1 MSQLNY
7 LKGIDL
13 IEIDD
18 PIRPIRTVKPAVI
31 GLVGTAGK
39 GPINEAVLILNSRRE
54 AVKVFG
60 SARNDGFTIPKALD
74 DIFDQGAATVVV
86 VNVLDHVNKTVTDD
100 LTVTLNPHIGKLSRG
115 FIKTLDDV
123 DATIALGLSRVL
135 VAGVVKT
142 GSCATVNES
151 TSITVPASISGSI
164 VAGMKVTGTGIPVM
178 TDGGGNPV
186 PVTVASRNGNTVV
199 LSHAANNSGNHDLT
213 FTKDAVVFTPDS
225 ATNVSIFSV
234 TNTTAALNQSQINA
248 LPVNTQVRMTYDMD
262 VSEGVDFT
270 LNKETGEV
278 SRVGDNG
285 KILPGSTLT
294 VTVTR
299 VDDEVPFEELQD
311 AVIGSGDNHTGLHA
325 LLTAKNTVF
334 VEPKIIVATGFTHQK
349 PDVLTRSPIVA
360 EIEIITRRLRAI
372 AYIDCADTT
381 SADAVAHKNDF
392 GNNQRLIFL
401 YPWVKVLIPE
411 SNGQFGVRPMSARFA
426 GMTAWMDNQHGF
438 WNSPSNYPIMG
449 ISGLSRPVSFNV
461 GDSECEANYLVS
473 NNVST
478 MVNLEGWVAWGN
490 RTASGMFINHRR
502 IADMVNQSIMFHH
515 LKYSDRNITPT
526 RIQNILQG
534 VGDYLSRLK
543 QTEAIIGGSVWVDP
557 TLNTGDVLSA
567 GELIVDFDFTAP
579 SPLEKLTFRSR
590 LVGDYYDD
598 IFVNTDA
605 LTLTA

>member
-115 FIKTLDDV
+115 FIKSLDDV

-142 GSCATVNES
+142 GTCAIVNES
-151 TSITVPASISGSI
+151 ANVTVPDAIAANI
-164 VAGMKVTGTGIPVM
+164 VVGMKVTGTGIPANTTVSARAG
-178 TDGGGNPV
+178 TAVTLSAPATATGNN
-186 PVTVASRNGNTVV
+186 A
-199 LSHAANNSGNHDLT
+199 LT
-213 FTKDAVVFTPDS
+213 FTKDAVVFTPDG
-225 ATNVSIFSV
+225 AANVSIFSV
-234 TNTTAALNQSQINA
+234 TNTATALNQSQINA

-294 VTVTR
+294 MTVTR

-311 AVIGSGDNHTGLHA
+311 AVIGSSDNHTGLHA

-360 EIEIITRRLRAI
+360 ELEIITRRLRAI

-411 SNGQFGVRPMSARFA
+411 SNGQFGMRPMSARFA

-449 ISGLSRPVSFNV
+449 IAGLSRPVSFNV
-461 GDSECEANYLVS
+461 GDSECEANYLVA

-478 MVNLEGWVAWGN
+478 MVNLEGWVGWGN